1 MCLWVGFETR
11 TVKLARGKN
20 YLDGLKRICEFWSY
34 KKSNSQTR
42 ESKSQ
47 CHLFGFCK
55 HLRGHVFFLFFIF
68 IFFTRKSES
77 SHLPHLRLIFI
88 YIQSDAKHLSPDI
101 FAHSVIF
108 FYTDRKLQRGP
119 WPYFQFSNL
128 NCEIGRFF
136 NWSRFYNDIAR
147 TKVEKIL
154 WIGQIK
160 GKMMRGE
167 AA

>member
-20 YLDGLKRICEFWSY
+20 HLDGLKRICEFWSY

-47 CHLFGFCK
+47 CHLFGFCR
-55 HLRGHVFFLFFIF
+55 HLRGHVFFLFFIFF

-88 YIQSDAKHLSPDI
+88 YIQSDAKHLSPYI
-101 FAHSVIF
+101 FAHNVIF
-108 FYTDRKLQRGP
+108 FLTQTENCKEVLDLISN
-119 WPYFQFSNL
+119 FQIL
-128 NCEIGRFF
+128 IVRFGT
-136 NWSRFYNDIAR
+136 SSIEVGSIM
-147 TKVEKIL
+147 TSLEPK
-154 WIGQIK
+154 
-160 GKMMRGE
+160 
-167 AA
+167 